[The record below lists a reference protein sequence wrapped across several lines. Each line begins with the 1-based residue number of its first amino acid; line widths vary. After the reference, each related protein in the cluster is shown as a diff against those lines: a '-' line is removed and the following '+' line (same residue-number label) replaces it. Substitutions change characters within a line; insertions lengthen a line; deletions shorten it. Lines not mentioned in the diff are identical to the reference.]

1 MHPWEIYYPTAIF
14 VKDVVFCTLQHD
26 ANSKMEH
33 DAIMQVPGV
42 CSAAYK
48 DRILANFE
56 LPERP
61 FPANETLLEGQAH
74 DYGGIATRPP
84 PQSPHTYPHTPVI
97 RLNPLG
103 ATAEAGA
110 NAGATFGLFNP
121 LPIPVHDIV

>member
-1 MHPWEIYYPTAIF
+1 MQYFAPYIMMQIH
-14 VKDVVFCTLQHD
+14 KRG
-26 ANSKMEH
+26 NG
-33 DAIMQVPGV
+33 AIMQVPGV

-74 DYGGIATRPP
+74 DCGGIATRPP

-103 ATAEAGA
+103 ATEQAGA

>member
-1 MHPWEIYYPTAIF
+1 MKNAAF
-14 VKDVVFCTLQHD
+14 GTLGHD
-26 ANSKMEH
+26 ANPKTGQWC
-33 DAIMQVPGV
+33 IMQVPGV

-74 DYGGIATRPP
+74 DCGGIATRPP
-84 PQSPHTYPHTPVI
+84 PQSPHTYTHTPVI

-103 ATAEAGA
+103 ATEQAGA

>member
-1 MHPWEIYYPTAIF
+1 
-14 VKDVVFCTLQHD
+14 
-26 ANSKMEH
+26 
-33 DAIMQVPGV
+33 MQVPGV

-48 DRILANFE
+48 DRMLANFG

-61 FPANETLLEGQAH
+61 FPANETPLEGQAH
-74 DYGGIATRPP
+74 DTGGIATRPP

-103 ATAEAGA
+103 ATAQAGA
-110 NAGATFGLFNP
+110 NVGATFGLFNP